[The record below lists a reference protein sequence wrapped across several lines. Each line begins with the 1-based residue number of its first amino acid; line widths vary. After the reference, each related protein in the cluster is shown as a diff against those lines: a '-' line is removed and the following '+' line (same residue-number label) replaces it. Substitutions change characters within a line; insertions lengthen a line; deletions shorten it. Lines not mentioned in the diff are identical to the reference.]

1 MAGAISP
8 RWLTR
13 LAGAVIAAV
22 PLSCAGAA
30 TQTQAPPAQSPAPYE
45 RLADGAFENK
55 GIARIE
61 RLGRRWVL
69 SILCAGTH
77 TTYLDESTIDLAS
90 YQNTF
95 VQTRYRYVD
104 RTIPDPQCVAA
115 PCGPVTE
122 QRIAL
127 ERVTRVD
134 ATPEQAAQI
143 ARTCQTAAAAAG
155 ADEARRPSRPVWNRH
170 D

>member
-1 MAGAISP
+1 
-8 RWLTR
+8 
-13 LAGAVIAAV
+13 V
-22 PLSCAGAA
+22 SCTGAA
-30 TQTQAPPAQSPAPYE
+30 TRTQTPPAPSPAPYE

-69 SILCAGTH
+69 SILCGGTH
-77 TTYLDESTIDLAS
+77 TTYLDDSTIDLAAHE
-90 YQNTF
+90 NAF
-95 VQTRYRYVD
+95 VQARYRYVD

-122 QRIAL
+122 RRIAL

-134 ATPEQAAQI
+134 ATPDQAAQI
-143 ARTCQTAAAAAG
+143 ARTCQGPG
-155 ADEARRPSRPVWNRH
+155 ATTPVSAP
-170 D
+170 

>member
-1 MAGAISP
+1 MPDVTSAARLAPGHRRS

-13 LAGAVIAAV
+13 LAAAAIAAMPV
-22 PLSCAGAA
+22 SCTGAA
-30 TQTQAPPAQSPAPYE
+30 TRTQTPPAPSPAPYE

-77 TTYLDESTIDLAS
+77 TTYLDDSTIDLAAHE
-90 YQNTF
+90 NAF
-95 VQTRYRYVD
+95 VQARYRYVD
-104 RTIPDPQCVAA
+104 RTVPDPQCVAA

-122 QRIAL
+122 RRIAL

-134 ATPEQAAQI
+134 ATPDQAAQI
-143 ARTCQTAAAAAG
+143 ARTCQEPG
-155 ADEARRPSRPVWNRH
+155 ATTRAPGP
-170 D
+170 